1 MMKGKKRPPLTPTAK
16 ARKKARFFNL
26 FFKCDTSSS
35 PPLSS
40 CSSSSSPVIVN
51 VLDEDTE
58 IYYELKDTVDGD
70 NDRCEENDEDVIEI
84 VDDVDEVKVA
94 EEEEEEVI
102 KDTEPWACK
111 YRPKTIDEMVGQEI
125 TFFQIR
131 RYLHDWGGDE
141 FNRVPLIF
149 GPPGSGKT
157 SLVYALA
164 KEKDYEV
171 FEINCGSTSRVLSF
185 IDKLRE
191 SIHNNQVGRCGST
204 ITSWVPPSSG
214 SQESIRQLS
223 KVVLNSRSLI
233 LFDDLDSMLDEEET
247 GFWKALNHLIQDSSK
262 PIFLTASRFEF
273 ILKSLLNHVEILRM
287 QPLEDGI
294 IVQSLNNICDKELS
308 GKNCEKELDQRLIS
322 QFNGDLRK
330 AINECQ
336 FDRGK
341 LSKVESNPIEDC
353 SNMCTNF
360 LTQRLHY
367 DTQCL
372 EDILSKME
380 KPFSDLSYLETSLH
394 QLRKEVFPDHHLHR
408 NQQFSSNS
416 FNEFKTKIGY
426 LERKFARSMNPTS
439 LHINFSPYISML
451 ESHNENMRYR
461 TRGSKLHKS
470 TSFNVDDYLFNKV
483 MQT

>member
-1 MMKGKKRPPLTPTAK
+1 MRGKKRPPLTPTAK

-26 FFKCDTSSS
+26 FFKCDTSS
-35 PPLSS
+35 PPSS

-51 VLDEDTE
+51 VLDDDTE
-58 IYYELKDTVDGD
+58 VYYELNDTNGDDHGEVDD
-70 NDRCEENDEDVIEI
+70 DKDVIEI
-84 VDDVDEVKVA
+84 VEEEDEVK
-94 EEEEEEVI
+94 EKEVI

-111 YRPKTIDEMVGQEI
+111 YRPKTIDEMVGQES
-125 TFFQIR
+125 TFCQIR
-131 RYLHDWGGDE
+131 RYLHNWGRDE

-164 KEKDYEV
+164 KERDYEV
-171 FEINCGSTSRVLSF
+171 YEINCGSTPKVMNF
-185 IDKLRE
+185 TDKLRE

-204 ITSWVPPSSG
+204 ITSWTPSSLSQG

-233 LFDDLDSMLDEEET
+233 LFDDLDCMLDEEET

-262 PIFLTASRFEF
+262 PIFLTATRFEF
-273 ILKSLLNHVEILRM
+273 ILNSLINHVEILRM
-287 QPLEDGI
+287 QPLEDAI
-294 IVQSLNNICDKELS
+294 IVQSLNNICDKESS
-308 GKNCEKELDQRLIS
+308 GRCEKELDSALVS
-322 QFNGDLRK
+322 QFNGDMRK

-336 FDRGK
+336 FDREK
-341 LSKVESNPIEDC
+341 LCKLEPNSIENSSNI
-353 SNMCTNF
+353 CTNI
-360 LTQRLHY
+360 LTERLHY
-367 DTQCL
+367 DTLCL
-372 EDILSKME
+372 EDILSKFE

-394 QLRKEVFPDHHLHR
+394 ELHEKVFPDLDP
-408 NQQFSSNS
+408 NQLLPSNR
-416 FNEFKTKIGY
+416 FNEFKTKIGS
-426 LERKFARSMNPTS
+426 LERKFVRSMNPTS
-439 LHINFSPYISML
+439 LHVNFSPYISML

-461 TRGSKLHKS
+461 TRGSRLQKS